1 MNPFKTLQIPEAQR
15 YWIRQARVPICFLP
29 VAPKTDVDR
38 DGAVLVDLLVDQDRI
53 AAIDPAGG
61 TTSSSPASA

>member
-15 YWIRQARVPICFLP
+15 YWIRQARVPSCFLP
-29 VAPKTDVDR
+29 VAPKKDVDR
-38 DGAVLVDLLVDQDRI
+38 DGAALVDLLVDQDRI